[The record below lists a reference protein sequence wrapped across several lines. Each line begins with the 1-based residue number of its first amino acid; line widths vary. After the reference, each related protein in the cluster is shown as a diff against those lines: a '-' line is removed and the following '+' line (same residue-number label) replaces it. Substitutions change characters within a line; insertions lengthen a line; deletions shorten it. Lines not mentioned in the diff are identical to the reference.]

1 MNIEILNITN
11 DIDDSM
17 RELHGIAALIE
28 AMGSRDALE
37 MDNNE
42 RQAALYLLSDTTR
55 AIMEKVEAST
65 HELHIIN
72 KSNDENSTSDDDTE
86 ETERLENSLIPA
98 E

>member
-17 RELHGIAALIE
+17 RELHGIATLIE